1 MDKNLLN
8 IALTGSRCSGKD
20 GIAKLFRQIGVPVFD
35 ADSIIKY
42 ILNYRKSMPESV
54 RKAFGREYVFGEY
67 INPIAFDTDDKFE
80 SLIELVEF
88 EIFESYSRFRKKY
101 KDKQY
106 TIFHSSLIFEKNWSK
121 KFDRVITVF
130 TPKQER
136 MERYKALTGD
146 NLQTI
151 HAIFGHEIN
160 EIQKNQS
167 SDFIIHNYQEAADVL
182 KQVQNID
189 NRIVDYYIELNK
201 KRELESSPFYSQ
213 SLYKNILS
221 Y

>member
-1 MDKNLLN
+1 
-8 IALTGSRCSGKD
+8 
-20 GIAKLFRQIGVPVFD
+20 
-35 ADSIIKY
+35 
-42 ILNYRKSMPESV
+42 MPESV

-136 MERYKALTGD
+136 IERYKALTGD
-146 NLQTI
+146 SLQEI
-151 HAIFGHEIN
+151 HAIFGREAN